1 MGGQASVVDPS
12 SKKTGFDC
20 EFVERPKELPF
31 ECPICLLVLRE
42 PYNTTCCDNSF
53 CHECIKQIKD
63 SRSPVCPLCKQKF
76 EIKPGKWLQRNLY
89 SLEVYCTHKN
99 DGCDWVG
106 PLGQLDKHLNCEAVG
121 DDLTKNGCGFL
132 LLKCHKCNESVPRKE
147 YPTHVSDVCEERPF
161 SCEYCDDY
169 SSTYSEVTGSHWSQ
183 CPCHPVECT
192 NKCGKSVKRKDLQE
206 HISRKCPLTS
216 IPCEFCSLPVL
227 RGEMHEHLVSNLTTH
242 VSLMVDDKFD
252 RLRQEVDEAKGK
264 VRELKRE
271 NQYLQSELRLHV
283 NKNKEDLR
291 RLRED
296 GLKTQNLYTE
306 IHRQNDELTRK
317 YENLEKEHKDLKQ
330 ENKELHERASQLSA
344 DVANF
349 KSTEKEKKITT
360 SKAALNFVSIS
371 PESTQ
376 TSLRSASTYA
386 THYGDLNPTSYYE
399 LSQAISLTGCW
410 NDLPDHQHDP
420 SVQTPPVTLIM
431 PNYAAYSSGSKSGEY
446 WVSKPFYSDT
456 QPSYKLCLSVRASGN
471 LSVFVR
477 LVRGEFDRQLDWPFN
492 ANITIKLKN
501 HGRGR
506 NWGRKITFR
515 NGHRVTKGTIAR
527 GGRGDTNFITIYENS
542 SFIKDDTLWFEVVS
556 IQLV

>member
-1 MGGQASVVDPS
+1 MGGQVSAVDPS
-12 SKKTGFDC
+12 SKKAGFDC
-20 EFVERPKELPF
+20 EFIERPKELPF

-53 CHECIKQIKD
+53 CYECIKQIKE

-76 EIKPGKWLQRNLY
+76 EINPRKSVQRALY
-89 SLEVYCTHKN
+89 QLKVYCTHKK

-106 PLGQLDKHLNCEAVG
+106 PLEQLDKHLNYEAVG
-121 DDLTKNGCGFL
+121 DDLMKNGCGFQ

-147 YPTHVSDVCEERPF
+147 YPTHVSDLCEERPF
-161 SCEYCDDY
+161 CCEYCNDY
-169 SSTYSEVTGSHWSQ
+169 GSTYSEVTNIHWSQ

-192 NKCGKSVKRKDLQE
+192 NKCGKSVKRKDLDE
-206 HISRKCPLTS
+206 HVSHICPLTS

-264 VRELKRE
+264 MRKLKRE
-271 NQYLQSELRLHV
+271 NQHLQSELRLHV

-291 RLRED
+291 RLQED
-296 GLKTQNLYTE
+296 GLKTQNLYAE
-306 IHRQNDELTRK
+306 IRRQNDELMRK
-317 YENLEKEHKDLKQ
+317 YENLEKEHEDLKQ
-330 ENKELHERASQLSA
+330 ENKELRERASQLSA

-360 SKAALNFVSIS
+360 SKAALNFVPIS
-371 PESTQ
+371 PENTQ
-376 TSLRSASTYA
+376 ASLRSASTYA
-386 THYGDLNPTSYYE
+386 THYDDLNPTSYYE
-399 LSQAISLTGCW
+399 LSQAISLTGYLS
-410 NDLPDHQHDP
+410 DLPDHQHDP
-420 SVQTPPVTLIM
+420 SIQTPPVTLIM

-456 QPSYKLCLSVRASGN
+456 QPSYKLCLSVRASEN
-471 LSVFVR
+471 LSVFIR
-477 LVRGEFDRQLDWPFN
+477 LMRGEFDRQLDWPFN

-515 NGHRVTKGTIAR
+515 NGHRVTKGTIAH
-527 GGRGDTNFITIYENS
+527 GGRGDTNFIMLYENS
-542 SFIKDDTLWFEVVS
+542 SFVKDDTLWFEVVS